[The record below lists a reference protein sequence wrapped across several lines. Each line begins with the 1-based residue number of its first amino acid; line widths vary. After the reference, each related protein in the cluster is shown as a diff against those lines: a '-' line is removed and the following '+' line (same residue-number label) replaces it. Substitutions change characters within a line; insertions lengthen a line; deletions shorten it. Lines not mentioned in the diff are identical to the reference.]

1 MRIVVGY
8 LATPSG
14 KDGLVLGA
22 QLARSLGAQLDI
34 CLVLPPDRTL
44 PVEVPTETGYDDILA
59 ARGHDWLVEAKESV
73 PGDVKVE
80 VHLSFHESFAQ
91 GLLDEVDRLRAQA
104 IVVGAAGDGL
114 LGRHSV
120 GTVSTELLHSAH
132 VPLALAP
139 RGTRN
144 SSATHIR
151 EVTCAL
157 GTRAGAD
164 VLLRTAVTAGELMDV
179 PLRLVSL
186 VALDP
191 QNDLRSERDTAESA
205 RERARD
211 HAKRTLEVA
220 RAALPEDFPI
230 EIVIADGSSVE
241 SAVRTLDWQ
250 DGDLVMVGSSRL
262 AQPRRLFLGSTAAK
276 MLRVLP
282 VPMVVVPKRDFTQP
296 ESSTPGQSEAL
307 S

>member
-1 MRIVVGY
+1 MRLIVGY

-14 KDGLVLGA
+14 KDGLTLGV

-34 CLVLPPDRTL
+34 CMVLPPDRT
-44 PVEVPTETGYDDILA
+44 VASRVPAETGYEDVLVTRA
-59 ARGHDWLVEAKESV
+59 QGWLDEAKSLV
-73 PGDVKVE
+73 PSDIE
-80 VHLSFHESFAQ
+80 VAVHASFNDSFAQ
-91 GLLDEVDRLRAQA
+91 GLLDEVARLGASA
-104 IVVGAAGDGL
+104 IVVGASGDGL

-120 GTVSTELLHSAH
+120 GSVSTELLHSAH

-139 RGTRN
+139 RGTRH
-144 SSATHIR
+144 SSAREIR
-151 EVTCAL
+151 QVTCAL
-157 GTRAGAD
+157 GTRTGAD
-164 VLLRTAVTAGELMDV
+164 VLLRTAVRTCERMHT

-191 QNDLRSERDTAESA
+191 RNDLRDARDSYDSA
-205 RERARD
+205 RDRAVA
-211 HAKRTLEVA
+211 HA
-220 RAALPEDFPI
+220 RALVDEAKSTLPEDIPI
-230 EIVIADGSSVE
+230 SVTIADGSSVE

-282 VPMVVVPKRDFTQP
+282 VPMVVVPKQEF
-296 ESSTPGQSEAL
+296 ES
-307 S
+307 

>member
-1 MRIVVGY
+1 MRLIVGY

-34 CLVLPPDRTL
+34 CMVLPPDRTL
-44 PVEVPTETGYDDILA
+44 PAKVPSEAGYDDILA
-59 ARGHDWLVEAKESV
+59 ARAHDWLSEAKASV
-73 PGDVKVE
+73 PEDIQVE

-91 GLLDEVDRLRAQA
+91 GLLDEVDRLNALA
-104 IVVGAAGDGL
+104 IVVGASGDGL
-114 LGRHSV
+114 LGRHAIGS
-120 GTVSTELLHSAH
+120 VSTELLHSAH
-132 VPLALAP
+132 VPVALAP
-139 RGTRN
+139 RGTRH
-144 SSATHIR
+144 SAATAIR

-157 GTRAGAD
+157 GTRVGAD
-164 VLLRTAVTAGELMDV
+164 TVLNTAVRASELMQV

-191 QNDLRSERDTAESA
+191 QNDLRDHRDTAESA
-205 RERARD
+205 RERARN
-211 HAKRTLEVA
+211 HAQDTLDVA
-220 RAALPEDFPI
+220 RAALPAEFPI
-230 EIVIADGSSVE
+230 EVIIADGSTVE
-241 SAVRTLDWQ
+241 SAVRQLDWQ

-262 AQPRRLFLGSTAAK
+262 AQPRKLSLGSTAAK

-282 VPMVVVPKRDFTQP
+282 VPMVVVPKHEFTQP
-296 ESSTPGQSEAL
+296 EAL

>member
-1 MRIVVGY
+1 MKRLVVGY

-14 KDGLVLGA
+14 EDGLALGV

-34 CLVLPPDRTL
+34 CMVLPPDRT
-44 PVEVPTETGYDDILA
+44 VPAETGYDDILA
-59 ARGHDWLVEAKESV
+59 SRAQRWLEEAKSST
-73 PGDVKVE
+73 PSDIDVD

-91 GLLDEVDRLRAQA
+91 GLLDEVTRLGAQA

-120 GTVSTELLHSAH
+120 GSVSTELLHSAH

-139 RGTRN
+139 RGARHST
-144 SSATHIR
+144 AKQIR
-151 EVTCAL
+151 EITCAL

-164 VLLRTAVTAGELMDV
+164 VLLRTAVRTSELMQA

-191 QNDLRSERDTAESA
+191 RNDLRDHRDTPEDI
-205 RERARD
+205 RERAVA
-211 HAKRTLEVA
+211 HAQSTLDTA
-220 RAALPEDFPI
+220 RSALPEEFPI
-230 EIVIADGSSVE
+230 SVLIADGSTVE

-262 AQPRRLFLGSTAAK
+262 AQPHRLFLGSTAAK

-282 VPMVVVPKRDFTQP
+282 VPMVVVPKQEFP
-296 ESSTPGQSEAL
+296 HSE
-307 S
+307 